1 MMKCLLA
8 AGILYLIVVAIVLT
22 IKPSWMFTEDGTWK
36 EFGIGRNP
44 ATHTWMPFWLFAVL
58 WALISYILVTVGY
71 AIFGSKS
78 EISELDIPEVPE
90 VSEVQ
95 SLKNKKSSGKKN
107 TSNAIR
113 ESSLLSV
120 DEPELDVVDD
130 VFEAESDDLFK
141 EASSKSRVR
150 ARARGK
156 PMELPGGYYVL
167 NTAATEAAGGIPKY
181 VYIGKGLPEEA

>member
-1 MMKCLLA
+1 M
-8 AGILYLIVVAIVLT
+8 IVVAIVLT

-71 AIFGSKS
+71 SIFGSKS
-78 EISELDIPEVPE
+78 DIHEVPELTESDIPEISVLKNTK
-90 VSEVQ
+90 SSSKKN
-95 SLKNKKSSGKKN
+95 SLK
-107 TSNAIR
+107 I
-113 ESSLLSV
+113 E
-120 DEPELDVVDD
+120 EPDLDVVDD

-141 EASSKSRVR
+141 EVSSKSRVR